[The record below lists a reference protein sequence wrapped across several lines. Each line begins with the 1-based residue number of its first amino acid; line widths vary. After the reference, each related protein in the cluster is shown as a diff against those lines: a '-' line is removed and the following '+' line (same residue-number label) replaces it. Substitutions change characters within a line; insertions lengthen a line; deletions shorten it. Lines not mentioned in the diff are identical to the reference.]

1 MSVTEILEA
10 LPMLSPGELAQV
22 KALLDTLP
30 STPEAPS
37 PAPNNEKRA
46 DILQRMVERMK
57 ANPIPAQAP
66 RFTREELHERR

>member
-10 LPMLSPGELAQV
+10 IPNLSLEERAQV

-30 STPEAPS
+30 SSLEPQTDTDG
-37 PAPNNEKRA
+37 RA
-46 DILQRMVERMK
+46 RILRSMVERMK
-57 ANPIPAQAP
+57 ANPIPAGAP